1 MTQAP
6 TDPTIAR
13 DTCVEFLDL
22 QRAKVAEHRARG
34 EQLNFATDL
43 FITLARDYGLP
54 WDDIGHALGTTGN
67 AARKAHMRRRT

>member
-22 QRAKVAEHRARG
+22 QRAKVAEHRARS
-34 EQLNFATDL
+34 EQLDFATDL

-67 AARKAHMRRRT
+67 AARKAHTRRRA